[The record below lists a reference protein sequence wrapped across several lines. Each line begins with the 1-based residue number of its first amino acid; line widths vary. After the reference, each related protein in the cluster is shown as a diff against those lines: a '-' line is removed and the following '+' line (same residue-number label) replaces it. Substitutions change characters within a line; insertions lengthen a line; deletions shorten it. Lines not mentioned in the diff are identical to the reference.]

1 MNIEK
6 QTLVLNPRRVLYIL
20 AAVGI
25 VVLLLSLWGIHM
37 RFFPYNVSNNA
48 QANFIEDFSGEM
60 DFNQQHNIA
69 AYFGTLIMAL
79 AAYLSFI
86 VAKFKKAAD
95 KVIWSATAW
104 MVFFLSMDNLAEVLQ
119 KVNAYFQIGDNPKVP
134 FPISEIVA
142 AFIFIVIVALLW
154 RQLDNQSRWFF
165 VIFTLTYFGG
175 VIGKELTRASGKSL
189 TTALHIFTEQAL
201 EYAGEIVLVYTLLH
215 HFGLTFLRVSVSI
228 AGTEESKKRSLH

>member
-79 AAYLSFI
+79 AAYLSFVI
-86 VAKFKKAAD
+86 VKFKKASD
-95 KVIWSATAW
+95 KVVWSATAW
-104 MVFFLSMDNLAEVLQ
+104 VILFLSMDNLAEVLQ

-134 FPISEIVA
+134 FPISEIVV
-142 AFIFIVIVALLW
+142 AFLFLILIILLW
-154 RQLDNQSRWFF
+154 RQLDNQTRWLF
-165 VIFTLTYFGG
+165 VAFAVTYFGG
-175 VIGKELTRASGKSL
+175 VIGKELTRGTGKSL
-189 TTALHIFTEQAL
+189 TTALYIFVEQAL
-201 EYAGEIVLVYTLLH
+201 EYGGEIVLVYALLNSLASSTRQ
-215 HFGLTFLRVSVSI
+215 FIVSI
-228 AGTEESKKRSLH
+228 ESKEKA